1 MRWTGF
7 WIVPLLVL
15 GCCGAAD
22 VRPAANRNDGL
33 GGPPKPLGLH
43 WVISR
48 ALSRV
53 RESTR
58 DLRLAGDLWLEA
70 VDSDRRADDNG
81 STATSGP
88 LPDDLVAQADAVF
101 DNRRLSWRD
110 AVVRGLDLNVYKDR
124 KKQRYALGITRRTG
138 DSQGS
143 ATRTFGV
150 GPRRMQIFFMLPV
163 MYKLGVITTLL
174 TGLVVLTLKGVTIGV
189 ILLIIAISGIV
200 AKLSKFHNPYASA
213 PMPAI
218 SGWSGYHHD
227 PYDRSSP
234 QQPLHPLQDKNIHV
248 HVHTG
253 PGPVPPAVSYTKSP
267 SQPMP
272 QLADDDEV
280 NNYNSNSYYYNGGGG
295 GGTYWNRAGEE
306 YYNSPAMNY
315 YHRGD
320 NHQLGAESTTASNS
334 VYQQWLG

>member
-7 WIVPLLVL
+7 WIVPLVL
-15 GCCGAAD
+15 GCCDAAD
-22 VRPAANRNDGL
+22 VRPAANRNDG
-33 GGPPKPLGLH
+33 GPPRPLGLH
-43 WVISR
+43 SVISR

-58 DLRLAGDLWLEA
+58 DHRLAGDLWLET
-70 VDSDRRADDNG
+70 VDSDGRAEDGG

-88 LPDDLVAQADAVF
+88 LPDDLAAQADAVF
-101 DNRRLSWRD
+101 DNHRLSWRD
-110 AVVRGLDLNVYKDR
+110 AVVRGLDLSVYKDR
-124 KKQRYALGITRRTG
+124 EKQRYVLGITRRTG
-138 DSQGS
+138 NSQ

-150 GPRRMQIFFMLPV
+150 VGRRRMQMFFMLPV

-189 ILLIIAISGIV
+189 ILLIIALSSIV

-234 QQPLHPLQDKNIHV
+234 QQPLSPLQDKNIHV

-253 PGPVPPAVSYTKSP
+253 PGPVPPAVSYAKSP
-267 SQPMP
+267 PPPMP

-280 NNYNSNSYYYNGGGG
+280 NNYNSNNYYYNGGGG
-295 GGTYWNRAGEE
+295 AYWNRAGEE
-306 YYNSPAMNY
+306 YYNAPAMNH